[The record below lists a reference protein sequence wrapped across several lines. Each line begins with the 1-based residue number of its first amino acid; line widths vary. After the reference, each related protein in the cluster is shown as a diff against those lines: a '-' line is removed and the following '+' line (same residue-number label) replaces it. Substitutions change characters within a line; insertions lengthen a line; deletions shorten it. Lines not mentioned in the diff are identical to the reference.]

1 MNYQPSPNVKK
12 VKTMP
17 LFSYQ
22 GNIPVIAKDAYISP
36 RASIIGQATIGA
48 RSSVWE
54 HATVRA
60 DYNKIT
66 IGTDTSIQDNCT
78 VHCDVRF
85 PTKIGNRV
93 TLGHNSVV
101 HGCTIDDNV
110 MVGIGA
116 ILLNDVHIGH
126 HCIIG
131 AGSVITPSKKIPPNN
146 LVMGVPGKVVRSL
159 TADDLMELESNWQI
173 YVELSRRYLEELHK
187 KSDED

>member
-1 MNYQPSPNVKK
+1 M
-12 VKTMP
+12 T
-17 LFSYQ
+17 LFRYQ
-22 GNIPVIAKDAYISP
+22 GNKPVIAKDAYISP
-36 RASIIGQATIGA
+36 RASVSGQATIGA

-60 DYNKIT
+60 DYNTIT

-93 TLGHNSVV
+93 TVGHNSVI

-110 MVGIGA
+110 LVGIGA
-116 ILLNDVHIGH
+116 VILNGVHIGH

-131 AGSVITPSKKIPPNN
+131 AGSVIPPGKKIPPES
-146 LVMGVPGKVVRSL
+146 LVIGVPGKVARAV
-159 TADDLMELESNWQI
+159 TADDLMELGANWKI
-173 YVELSRRYLEELHK
+173 YVELGQRYLKELHEN
-187 KSDED
+187 SGED